1 MIDETI
7 YWNALYDYYGSLLTE
22 NQREIFES
30 YYAHNMTLQE
40 IADNNNVSKNA
51 IHKTV
56 NAIIEKL
63 ETYEENIQY
72 YAKVQKIRGLIKDEK
87 VLHDIMEIL

>member
-7 YWNALYDYYGSLLTE
+7 YWNTLYDYYGSLLTV

-30 YYAHNMTLQE
+30 YYEENMTLQE
-40 IADNNNVSKNA
+40 IADNNNISKNA
-51 IHKTV
+51 VHKTI
-56 NAIIEKL
+56 NAIVEKL

-72 YAKVQKIRGLIKDEK
+72 YAKVQKIKELIKDEK
-87 VLHDIMEIL
+87 VLNDIMEIL